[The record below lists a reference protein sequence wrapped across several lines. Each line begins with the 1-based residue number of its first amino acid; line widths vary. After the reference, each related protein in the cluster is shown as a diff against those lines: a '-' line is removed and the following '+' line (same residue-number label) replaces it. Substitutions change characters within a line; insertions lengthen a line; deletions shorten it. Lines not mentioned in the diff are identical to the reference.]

1 METGRKPCACVL
13 CQCLLGRLGPQG
25 LARRFGQAGS
35 ARWGPLA
42 RSCAESALVPRDP
55 SPSAEALLPT
65 ASPTL
70 SWSQWRSAPASPA
83 ACECRAWGL
92 GEGLGWL
99 RRAVVSVVVAIG
111 ARTGG
116 SYQEHQCAAGTCW
129 GQHGNRLISASSRPH
144 RCAAPAWGRVWGLG
158 PGWSWGPSAGQGC
171 AVARTEQGTSPTVL
185 LGSRVVMPV
194 TSAAGGSRSTRGGS
208 SLTGSL
214 WCTSG
219 RVSPKGTVSGTGRAR
234 GQKGR
239 VAQKGCVA
247 QVLPALR
254 LHPGVVLARWG
265 AGWGGE
271 GRIGLKGCAPT
282 SPS

>member
-1 METGRKPCACVL
+1 METGRKPCTCVL

-25 LARRFGQAGS
+25 LAGRFGQAGS

-158 PGWSWGPSAGQGC
+158 PGAWMELGALSRAGVCRGQDGAGHEPHGAAGEQGGDACYIRCRREQKYSRWEFPDWIPLVHKWTCLSERYCQRHREGEGPEGTHGTEGTCGTGAACTQAASWGSP
-171 AVARTEQGTSPTVL
+171 GTV
-185 LGSRVVMPV
+185 GSRL
-194 TSAAGGSRSTRGGS
+194 GWRGED
-208 SLTGSL
+208 
-214 WCTSG
+214 
-219 RVSPKGTVSGTGRAR
+219 RP
-234 GQKGR
+234 
-239 VAQKGCVA
+239 
-247 QVLPALR
+247 
-254 LHPGVVLARWG
+254 
-265 AGWGGE
+265 
-271 GRIGLKGCAPT
+271 
-282 SPS
+282 